1 MGLSQQRQPGLHHG
15 GLLSGADLGE
25 EEGHKVKAKVLAASS
40 GDEAQH
46 TQAKQGLDGIDAQG
60 ETCTLAVVG
69 LGFRL
74 EGGVTLSLEKE
85 ERVDCDVP
93 GRLFSAFSM

>member
-1 MGLSQQRQPGLHHG
+1 MGLCQQRQPGLHHG
-15 GLLSGADLGE
+15 GLLSSADLGE

-69 LGFRL
+69 LG
-74 EGGVTLSLEKE
+74 
-85 ERVDCDVP
+85 
-93 GRLFSAFSM
+93 